1 MLKKYALILT
11 LVYSILLAIVS
22 FIHLS
27 GLPEINYSNTD
38 KIFHFIAYSALMWLW
53 FHVFYLK
60 FSFTRTRA
68 IVISAIISVIFG
80 IIIEI
85 LQGVITNTRVTDNND
100 ILANT
105 LGVCFTI
112 LILLILKRT
121 EVKKY

>member
-1 MLKKYALILT
+1 MLKKYAFVIT
-11 LVYSILLAIVS
+11 VVYSTLLAIAS
-22 FIHLS
+22 FIHMS

-53 FHVFYLK
+53 FQVFYLR
-60 FSFTRTRA
+60 FSFSVNKA
-68 IVISAIISVIFG
+68 LIISAIIAIVFG

-100 ILANT
+100 ILANS
-105 LGVCFTI
+105 LGVCFTT
-112 LILLILKRT
+112 LVLLFLKRT

>member
-1 MLKKYALILT
+1 MT
-11 LVYSILLAIVS
+11 VVYSTLLAIVS

-38 KIFHFIAYSALMWLW
+38 KIFHFIAYSGLMWLW
-53 FHVFYLK
+53 FQVFYLR
-60 FSFTRTRA
+60 FSFSLKKA
-68 IVISAIISVIFG
+68 LIVSAIIAIVFG

-105 LGVCFTI
+105 LGVSITG
-112 LILLILKRT
+112 LILLFLKRT